1 MNPIPFILFA
11 ISLPLLL
18 GGCGVEDFSSYDPEL
33 IIVEKQFGYIGETG
47 GRYTGIQNKF
57 NENGEKIGEYT
68 YYKGELIYIKT
79 WNENGEVTADYP
91 QSLIDGSPPSE
102 IDETHEEFKSK
113 LDEGTKDNP
122 LTIAVRNGN
131 IDAVRRHL
139 NDGVDVNIGNPLNI
153 AIEAKYEGRVEIV
166 KLLLA
171 KGADINL
178 ENKRGWT
185 PAESLKRTAGAMMLF
200 GATDTQEAENT
211 EIASILIQYG
221 LKTDVDFESWFPSSQ
236 NITKEKE
243 KDKLSNSRLNG
254 KVFMDYK
261 NGQKKIEQNYK
272 DGKLDGLQL
281 LWYENGEKRGELN
294 YKDGKKDGLET
305 QWHENGQKTRE
316 ANFKDD
322 KKISEKFWNS
332 KGEPV
337 DSREEAEAE

>member
-1 MNPIPFILFA
+1 MNPVPLRLLVLLV
-11 ISLPLLL
+11 SLPLLL
-18 GGCGVEDFSSYDPEL
+18 GGCGEKEFSSYDPQL
-33 IIVEKQFGYIGETG
+33 KIVEKQFGYIEDTGE
-47 GRYTGIQNKF
+47 RYTGIQNEF
-57 NENGEKIGEYT
+57 NENGKKIGEYT
-68 YYKGELIYIKT
+68 YYEGELIHIKG
-79 WNENGEVTADYP
+79 WDKNGEVIDDYP
-91 QSLIDGSPPSE
+91 LSRIDGSPPSK
-102 IDETHEEFKSK
+102 IDKNHDAFKSK
-113 LDEGTKDNP
+113 LFEDEVMEKNNP

-200 GATDTQEAENT
+200 GATDTQKAENN

-221 LKTDVDFESWFPSSQ
+221 LKTDVDFESWFPLSQ
-236 NITKEKE
+236 KIAKEKE
-243 KDKLSNSRLNG
+243 KSKLSNSHLNG
-254 KVFMDYK
+254 TFVIDYE
-261 NGQKKIEQNYK
+261 NGQRKHEQPIK

-281 LWYENGEKRGELN
+281 S
-294 YKDGKKDGLET
+294 
-305 QWHENGQKTRE
+305 WHENG
-316 ANFKDD
+316 
-322 KKISEKFWNS
+322 KKAAEVNYKEGKKVEGFSKYWNS

-337 DSREEAEAE
+337 DSREEAFAK